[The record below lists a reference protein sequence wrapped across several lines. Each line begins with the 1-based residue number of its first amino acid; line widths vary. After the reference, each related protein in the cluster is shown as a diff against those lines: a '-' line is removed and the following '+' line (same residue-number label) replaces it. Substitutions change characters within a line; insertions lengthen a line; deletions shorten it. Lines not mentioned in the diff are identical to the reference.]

1 MPRLSFVGDKNES
14 YESVLPATKWY
25 PSMSAAEFQSLFHFL
40 SNETEDGI
48 LHRLTIARVTVNSE
62 LNAFVGLHGSLEAV
76 SVHWFGDTDTGA
88 ILYKQAVMSLA
99 ANDIVGNK
107 LSTDATAEAADRQEA
122 LQQKADNC
130 LVQYREAVD
139 LLLNG
144 KAMYTFEVV

>member
-1 MPRLSFVGDKNES
+1 MSRMSFVGDKNES
-14 YESVLPATKWY
+14 YESTLPATALY
-25 PSMSAAEFQSLFHFL
+25 PAINVAEFQSLFHFL

-48 LHRLTIARVTVNSE
+48 LHRLLIARAAVNSE
-62 LNAFVGLHGSLEAV
+62 LKAFVTQLGTLAAV
-76 SVHWFGDTDTGA
+76 STHWFGDTETGDM
-88 ILYKQAVMSLA
+88 LYKQAVMSLA
-99 ANDIVGNK
+99 AHYIVGNK
-107 LSTDATAEAADRQEA
+107 LSTDASAEAADRQEA